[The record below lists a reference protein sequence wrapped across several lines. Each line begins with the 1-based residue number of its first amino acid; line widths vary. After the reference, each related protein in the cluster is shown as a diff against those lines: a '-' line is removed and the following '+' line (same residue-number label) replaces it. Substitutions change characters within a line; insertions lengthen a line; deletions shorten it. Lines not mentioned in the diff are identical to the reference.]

1 MAQVLLLCFRG
12 SALVAW
18 VSWLG
23 FLAQVCGLVF
33 VVQLLWLRFYCLA
46 LLAQVLWLGFCGS
59 ALVAR
64 LPWFSSHGWVF
75 VAVTTKVVNS

>member
-33 VVQLLWLRFYCLA
+33 VVQLLFGSGFIAWLCWLRFCGSDFVARLS
-46 LLAQVLWLGFCGS
+46 WLGSHGS
-59 ALVAR
+59 ALMAGVSW
-64 LPWFSSHGWVF
+64 LLQL
-75 VAVTTKVVNS
+75 KL